1 MGLNR
6 FMRAMMVVFITANC
20 ITINPDIIFAATDSE
35 DSSLN
40 TDEWEE
46 EKTEEQPSEVN
57 TGPRYETA
65 REVSSRDIEELEKS
79 NKVKNTNKADLIAM
93 LKAKAEKGPNINNNN
108 SEQSENVAI
117 NEEASGSD
125 RPAIQVERRHP
136 GLPSDSAAEIKK
148 RRKAIASSDSE
159 LESLTYPDKP
169 TKATK
174 KKVAKASVTDTS
186 ESDLDSSMQSAD
198 ESTPQPLKAN
208 QQPFFPKVFKKIKD
222 AGKWVRDK
230 IDENPE
236 VKKAIVDKSA
246 GLIDQLLTKKK
257 NEEVNASDF
266 PPPPTDEELRLALPE
281 TPMLLGFNAPAT
293 SEPSS
298 FEFPPPPTD
307 EELRLA
313 LPETPM
319 LLGFNA
325 PATSEPSSFE
335 FPPPP
340 TDEELRLALPET
352 PMLLGFNAPATSEP
366 SSFEFPPPPTEDEL
380 EIMRETAPSLDSSFT
395 SGDLASLRSAIN
407 RHSQNFSDFPPM
419 PTEEELNGRGGIPTS
434 EEFSSLNSGDFT
446 DDENSETTEEEIDRL
461 ADLRDRGT
469 GKHSRNAGFLPLN
482 PFTSSPVPSLTPK
495 VPKISAPALI
505 TDITKKAPFKNPPQP
520 LNVFNKK
527 TTTKTAP
534 KKITPVN
541 TAPKLAALPIT
552 KAQETE
558 LGENKAPFIE
568 KQAETNNRPID
579 MPSLPVIQKEVT
591 ERNKEEMKPQTEEK
605 VVGESEPANNVN
617 GKKRSAGIEEGKL
630 IAKSAED
637 EKAKEEP
644 VNHTTLILAMLAIGV
659 FSLGAVIKI
668 IQLRKNS

>member
-46 EKTEEQPSEVN
+46 EKIEEQPSEVN

-108 SEQSENVAI
+108 SEQTENVAI
-117 NEEASGSD
+117 NEEASGAD

-159 LESLTYPDKP
+159 LESLTYLDKP
-169 TKATK
+169 TKANK
-174 KKVAKASVTDTS
+174 KKVAKESVADAS

-198 ESTPQPLKAN
+198 ESSPQPLKAN

-340 TDEELRLALPET
+340 T
-352 PMLLGFNAPATSEP
+352 
-366 SSFEFPPPPTEDEL
+366 EDEL

-407 RHSQNFSDFPPM
+407 RHSENFSDFPPI
-419 PTEEELNGRGGIPTS
+419 PTEEELNGRGGRSTS

-482 PFTSSPVPSLTPK
+482 PFTSSPVPSLSPK
-495 VPKISAPALI
+495 VSKKSAPALI
-505 TDITKKAPFKNPPQP
+505 SDITKKAPFKNPPQP

-527 TTTKTAP
+527 TATKTAS

-552 KAQETE
+552 KAQETA

-568 KQAETNNRPID
+568 KQAEPNNQPID
-579 MPSLPVIQKEVT
+579 MPSLPVIQKEDT
-591 ERNKEEMKPQTEEK
+591 ERNKEEMKPQTEGK
-605 VVGESEPANNVN
+605 MVGESEPANNVN

-644 VNHTTLILAMLAIGV
+644 ANHTTLILAMLAMGV
-659 FSLGAVIKI
+659 FSLGAFIKI

>member
-65 REVSSRDIEELEKS
+65 REVSSRDIKELEKS
-79 NKVKNTNKADLIAM
+79 NKVRNTNKADLIAM
-93 LKAKAEKGPNINNNN
+93 LKEKAEKGPNNNNN
-108 SEQSENVAI
+108 NGEQTGNVAI
-117 NEEASGSD
+117 NEEASGVD
-125 RPAIQVERRHP
+125 RPTLQVERRHP
-136 GLPSDSAAEIKK
+136 GLSSDSAAEIKK

-169 TKATK
+169 TKANK
-174 KKVAKASVTDTS
+174 RKVAKESVVDAS

-208 QQPFFPKVFKKIKD
+208 QKPFFPKVFKKIKD

-257 NEEVNASDF
+257 SEEVNASDF

-281 TPMLLGFNAPAT
+281 TPMLLGFNAP
-293 SEPSS
+293 
-298 FEFPPPPTD
+298 
-307 EELRLA
+307 
-313 LPETPM
+313 TP
-319 LLGFNA
+319 
-325 PATSEPSSFE
+325 SEPSSFE

-407 RHSQNFSDFPPM
+407 RHSENFSDFPPI
-419 PTEEELNGRGGIPTS
+419 PTEGELNGGGDRPTS
-434 EEFSSLNSGDFT
+434 EGFSSMNSGDFT

-482 PFTSSPVPSLTPK
+482 PFISSPVPSLTPK

-505 TDITKKAPFKNPPQP
+505 SDITKKAPFKNPSQP

-527 TTTKTAP
+527 TTTKTVT
-534 KKITPVN
+534 KKPTPVK
-541 TAPKLAALPIT
+541 TAPKLAELPAT
-552 KAQETE
+552 KPQETV
-558 LGENKAPFIE
+558 LRENKTPFIE
-568 KQAETNNRPID
+568 KQAETNKQSIN
-579 MPSLPVIQKEVT
+579 MPSLPVIQKEAT
-591 ERNKEEMKPQTEEK
+591 KSDKEEMKPQTEEK
-605 VVGESEPANNVN
+605 MVEESESANNAN
-617 GKKRSAGIEEGKL
+617 GKNRSAGIEEGKL

-644 VNHTTLILAMLAIGV
+644 GNHTTLILAMLAIGV
-659 FSLGAVIKI
+659 FSLGAFIKI
-668 IQLRKNS
+668 IQLRKNN

>member
-108 SEQSENVAI
+108 SEQSDNVAI

-246 GLIDQLLTKKK
+246 GLIGPKVLTKLSG
-257 NEEVNASDF
+257 NSISFSASAS
-266 PPPPTDEELRLALPE
+266 R
-281 TPMLLGFNAPAT
+281 
-293 SEPSS
+293 
-298 FEFPPPPTD
+298 
-307 EELRLA
+307 
-313 LPETPM
+313 
-319 LLGFNA
+319 
-325 PATSEPSSFE
+325 
-335 FPPPP
+335 
-340 TDEELRLALPET
+340 
-352 PMLLGFNAPATSEP
+352 
-366 SSFEFPPPPTEDEL
+366 
-380 EIMRETAPSLDSSFT
+380 ISLS
-395 SGDLASLRSAIN
+395 
-407 RHSQNFSDFPPM
+407 
-419 PTEEELNGRGGIPTS
+419 
-434 EEFSSLNSGDFT
+434 
-446 DDENSETTEEEIDRL
+446 
-461 ADLRDRGT
+461 
-469 GKHSRNAGFLPLN
+469 KSR
-482 PFTSSPVPSLTPK
+482 
-495 VPKISAPALI
+495 
-505 TDITKKAPFKNPPQP
+505 
-520 LNVFNKK
+520 
-527 TTTKTAP
+527 
-534 KKITPVN
+534 
-541 TAPKLAALPIT
+541 
-552 KAQETE
+552 
-558 LGENKAPFIE
+558 
-568 KQAETNNRPID
+568 
-579 MPSLPVIQKEVT
+579 
-591 ERNKEEMKPQTEEK
+591 
-605 VVGESEPANNVN
+605 
-617 GKKRSAGIEEGKL
+617 
-630 IAKSAED
+630 
-637 EKAKEEP
+637 
-644 VNHTTLILAMLAIGV
+644 
-659 FSLGAVIKI
+659 
-668 IQLRKNS
+668 

>member
-1 MGLNR
+1 
-6 FMRAMMVVFITANC
+6 MRAMMVVFITANC
-20 ITINPDIIFAATDSE
+20 ITINPDIIFAMTDSE

-93 LKAKAEKGPNINNNN
+93 LQAKAEKGPNNNNNN
-108 SEQSENVAI
+108 SEQTENVAI
-117 NEEASGSD
+117 NEEASGAD

-136 GLPSDSAAEIKK
+136 GLSSDSAAEIKK

-159 LESLTYPDKP
+159 LESLTYLDKP
-169 TKATK
+169 TKANK
-174 KKVAKASVTDTS
+174 KKVAKEPVADAS

-198 ESTPQPLKAN
+198 ESSPQPLKAN

-293 SEPSS
+293 SE
-298 FEFPPPPTD
+298 
-307 EELRLA
+307 L
-313 LPETPM
+313 
-319 LLGFNA
+319 
-325 PATSEPSSFE
+325 
-335 FPPPP
+335 
-340 TDEELRLALPET
+340 
-352 PMLLGFNAPATSEP
+352 

-380 EIMRETAPSLDSSFT
+380 EIMRETVPSLDSSFT

-407 RHSQNFSDFPPM
+407 RHSENFSDFPPI
-419 PTEEELNGRGGIPTS
+419 PTEEELNGRGGRPTS

-482 PFTSSPVPSLTPK
+482 PFTSSPVPSLSPRVSK
-495 VPKISAPALI
+495 KSAPALI
-505 TDITKKAPFKNPPQP
+505 SDTTKKAPFKNPPQP

-534 KKITPVN
+534 QKITPVN

-552 KAQETE
+552 KAQETA

-579 MPSLPVIQKEVT
+579 MPDLPVIQKEVT
-591 ERNKEEMKPQTEEK
+591 ERNKEEMKPQTEGK
-605 VVGESEPANNVN
+605 MVGESEPANNVN
-617 GKKRSAGIEEGKL
+617 EKKRSAGIEEGKL

-644 VNHTTLILAMLAIGV
+644 ANHTTLILAMLAMGV
-659 FSLGAVIKI
+659 FSLGAFIKI

>member
-93 LKAKAEKGPNINNNN
+93 LKAKAEKGPNNNNN
-108 SEQSENVAI
+108 NGEQTGNVAI
-117 NEEASGSD
+117 NEEASGVD
-125 RPAIQVERRHP
+125 RPTLQVERRHP
-136 GLPSDSAAEIKK
+136 GLSSDSAAEIKK

-159 LESLTYPDKP
+159 LESLTYLDKP
-169 TKATK
+169 TKANK
-174 KKVAKASVTDTS
+174 KKVAKESVADAS

-198 ESTPQPLKAN
+198 ESSPQPLKAN

-266 PPPPTDEELRLALPE
+266 PPL
-281 TPMLLGFNAPAT
+281 
-293 SEPSS
+293 
-298 FEFPPPPTD
+298 PTD

-380 EIMRETAPSLDSSFT
+380 EIIRETASSLDSSFT
-395 SGDLASLRSAIN
+395 RGDLASLRNAIN
-407 RHSQNFSDFPPM
+407 RHSENFSDFPPI
-419 PTEEELNGRGGIPTS
+419 PTEGELNGGGDRPTS
-434 EEFSSLNSGDFT
+434 EGFSSMNSGDFT

-482 PFTSSPVPSLTPK
+482 PFTSSPVPSLSPK
-495 VPKISAPALI
+495 VSKISAPALI
-505 TDITKKAPFKNPPQP
+505 SDITKKTPFKNPSQP

-527 TTTKTAP
+527 TTTKTVT
-534 KKITPVN
+534 KKPTPVK
-541 TAPKLAALPIT
+541 TAPKLAELPAT
-552 KAQETE
+552 KPQETV
-558 LGENKAPFIE
+558 LRENKTPFIE
-568 KQAETNNRPID
+568 KQAETNKQSIN
-579 MPSLPVIQKEVT
+579 MPSLPVIQKEAT
-591 ERNKEEMKPQTEEK
+591 ESDKEEMKPQTEEK
-605 VVGESEPANNVN
+605 MVEESESANNAN
-617 GKKRSAGIEEGKL
+617 GKNRSAGIEEGKL

-644 VNHTTLILAMLAIGV
+644 GNHTTLILAMLAIGV
-659 FSLGAVIKI
+659 FSLGAFIKI
-668 IQLRKNS
+668 IQLRKNN

>member
-46 EKTEEQPSEVN
+46 EKMEEQPSEVN

-108 SEQSENVAI
+108 SEQTENAAI
-117 NEEASGSD
+117 NEEASGAD

-159 LESLTYPDKP
+159 LESLTYLDKP
-169 TKATK
+169 TKANK
-174 KKVAKASVTDTS
+174 KKVAKESVTDAS

-198 ESTPQPLKAN
+198 ESSPQPLKAN

-257 NEEVNASDF
+257 KEEVNASDF

-325 PATSEPSSFE
+325 PATP
-335 FPPPP
+335 
-340 TDEELRLALPET
+340 
-352 PMLLGFNAPATSEP
+352 EP

-380 EIMRETAPSLDSSFT
+380 EIMRGTAPSLDSSFT

-407 RHSQNFSDFPPM
+407 RHSENFSDFPPI
-419 PTEEELNGRGGIPTS
+419 PTEEELNGRGGRPTS

-482 PFTSSPVPSLTPK
+482 PFTSSPVPSLSPK
-495 VPKISAPALI
+495 VSKISAPALI
-505 TDITKKAPFKNPPQP
+505 SDITKKAPFKNPPQP

-527 TTTKTAP
+527 TTTKTAS

-541 TAPKLAALPIT
+541 TSPKLAALPIM
-552 KAQETE
+552 KAQETA

-568 KQAETNNRPID
+568 KQAEPNNQPID

-605 VVGESEPANNVN
+605 MVGESEPANNVN

-644 VNHTTLILAMLAIGV
+644 ANHTTLILAMLAMGV
-659 FSLGAVIKI
+659 FSLGAFIKI

>member
-65 REVSSRDIEELEKS
+65 REVSSRDIKELEKS
-79 NKVKNTNKADLIAM
+79 NKVRNTNKADLIAM

-108 SEQSENVAI
+108 SEQTENAAI
-117 NEEASGSD
+117 NEEASGAD

-169 TKATK
+169 TKVNK
-174 KKVAKASVTDTS
+174 KKVAKESVADAS

-198 ESTPQPLKAN
+198 ESSPQPLKAN

-257 NEEVNASDF
+257 SEEVNASDF

-340 TDEELRLALPET
+340 T
-352 PMLLGFNAPATSEP
+352 
-366 SSFEFPPPPTEDEL
+366 EDEL
-380 EIMRETAPSLDSSFT
+380 EIIRETASSLDSSFT
-395 SGDLASLRSAIN
+395 RGDLASLRNAIN
-407 RHSQNFSDFPPM
+407 RHSQNFSDFPPI
-419 PTEEELNGRGGIPTS
+419 PTEEELNGRGGRPTS

-482 PFTSSPVPSLTPK
+482 PFASSPVPSLSPK
-495 VPKISAPALI
+495 VSKISAPALI
-505 TDITKKAPFKNPPQP
+505 SDITKKTPFKNPSQP

-527 TTTKTAP
+527 TTTKTVT
-534 KKITPVN
+534 KKPTPVK
-541 TAPKLAALPIT
+541 TAPKLAELPAT
-552 KAQETE
+552 KPQETV
-558 LGENKAPFIE
+558 LRENKTPFIE
-568 KQAETNNRPID
+568 KQAETNKQSIN
-579 MPSLPVIQKEVT
+579 MPSLPVIQKEAT
-591 ERNKEEMKPQTEEK
+591 ESDKEEMKPQTEEK
-605 VVGESEPANNVN
+605 MVEESESANNAN
-617 GKKRSAGIEEGKL
+617 GKNRSAGIEEGKL

-644 VNHTTLILAMLAIGV
+644 GNHTTLILAMLAIGV
-659 FSLGAVIKI
+659 FSLGAFIKI
-668 IQLRKNS
+668 IQLRKNN

>member
-340 TDEELRLALPET
+340 T
-352 PMLLGFNAPATSEP
+352 
-366 SSFEFPPPPTEDEL
+366 EDEL

-407 RHSQNFSDFPPM
+407 RHSQNFSDFPPI

-527 TTTKTAP
+527 ATTKTAP

-552 KAQETE
+552 KAQETA

-644 VNHTTLILAMLAIGV
+644 VNHTTLILAVLAIGV

>member
-108 SEQSENVAI
+108 SEQTENAAI
-117 NEEASGSD
+117 NEEASGAD

-159 LESLTYPDKP
+159 LESLTYLDKP
-169 TKATK
+169 TKANK

-236 VKKAIVDKSA
+236 VKKAIVDKGA

-266 PPPPTDEELRLALPE
+266 PA
-281 TPMLLGFNAPAT
+281 
-293 SEPSS
+293 
-298 FEFPPPPTD
+298 
-307 EELRLA
+307 
-313 LPETPM
+313 
-319 LLGFNA
+319 
-325 PATSEPSSFE
+325 
-335 FPPPP
+335 PP

-407 RHSQNFSDFPPM
+407 RYSENFSDFPPI
-419 PTEEELNGRGGIPTS
+419 PTEEELNGRGGRPTS

-482 PFTSSPVPSLTPK
+482 PFTSSPVPSLSPK
-495 VPKISAPALI
+495 VSKISAPALI
-505 TDITKKAPFKNPPQP
+505 NDITKKAPFKNPPQP

-527 TTTKTAP
+527 TTTKTAS

-552 KAQETE
+552 KAQETA

-568 KQAETNNRPID
+568 KQAEPNNQPID

-644 VNHTTLILAMLAIGV
+644 ANHTTLILAMLAMGV
-659 FSLGAVIKI
+659 FSLGAFIKI

>member
-1 MGLNR
+1 
-6 FMRAMMVVFITANC
+6 MRAMMVVFITANC

-65 REVSSRDIEELEKS
+65 REVSSRDIKELEKS
-79 NKVKNTNKADLIAM
+79 NKVRNTNKADLIAM

-108 SEQSENVAI
+108 SEQTENAAI
-117 NEEASGSD
+117 NEEASGAD

-169 TKATK
+169 TKVNK
-174 KKVAKASVTDTS
+174 KKVAKESVADAS

-198 ESTPQPLKAN
+198 ESSPQPLKAN

-257 NEEVNASDF
+257 SEEVNASDF

-281 TPMLLGFNAPAT
+281 TPMLLGFNAP
-293 SEPSS
+293 
-298 FEFPPPPTD
+298 
-307 EELRLA
+307 
-313 LPETPM
+313 TP
-319 LLGFNA
+319 
-325 PATSEPSSFE
+325 
-335 FPPPP
+335 
-340 TDEELRLALPET
+340 
-352 PMLLGFNAPATSEP
+352 SEP

-380 EIMRETAPSLDSSFT
+380 EIIRETAPSLDSSFT
-395 SGDLASLRSAIN
+395 RGDLASLRNAIN
-407 RHSQNFSDFPPM
+407 RHSQNFSDFPPI
-419 PTEEELNGRGGIPTS
+419 PTEEELNGRGGRPTS

-482 PFTSSPVPSLTPK
+482 PFTSSPVPSLSPK
-495 VPKISAPALI
+495 VSKISAPALI
-505 TDITKKAPFKNPPQP
+505 SDITKKTPFKNPSQP

-527 TTTKTAP
+527 TTTKTVT
-534 KKITPVN
+534 KKPTPVK
-541 TAPKLAALPIT
+541 TAPKLAELPAT
-552 KAQETE
+552 KPQETV
-558 LGENKAPFIE
+558 LRENKTPFIE
-568 KQAETNNRPID
+568 KQAETNKQSIN
-579 MPSLPVIQKEVT
+579 MPSLPVIQKEAT
-591 ERNKEEMKPQTEEK
+591 ESDKEEMKPQTEEK
-605 VVGESEPANNVN
+605 MVEESESANNAN
-617 GKKRSAGIEEGKL
+617 GKNRSAGIEEGKL

-644 VNHTTLILAMLAIGV
+644 GNHTTLILAMLAIGV
-659 FSLGAVIKI
+659 FSLGAFIKI
-668 IQLRKNS
+668 IQLRKNN

>member
-65 REVSSRDIEELEKS
+65 REVSSRDIKELEKS
-79 NKVKNTNKADLIAM
+79 NKVRNTNKADLIAM
-93 LKAKAEKGPNINNNN
+93 LKEKAEKGPNINNNN
-108 SEQSENVAI
+108 SEQTENAAI
-117 NEEASGSD
+117 NEEASGAD

-169 TKATK
+169 TKVNK
-174 KKVAKASVTDTS
+174 KKVAKESVADAS

-198 ESTPQPLKAN
+198 ESSPQPLKAN

-257 NEEVNASDF
+257 SEEVNASDF

-340 TDEELRLALPET
+340 T
-352 PMLLGFNAPATSEP
+352 
-366 SSFEFPPPPTEDEL
+366 EDEL
-380 EIMRETAPSLDSSFT
+380 EIIRETASSLDSSFT
-395 SGDLASLRSAIN
+395 RGDLASLRNAIN
-407 RHSQNFSDFPPM
+407 RHSQNFSDFPPI
-419 PTEEELNGRGGIPTS
+419 PTEEELNGRGGRPTS

-482 PFTSSPVPSLTPK
+482 PFASSPVPSLSPK
-495 VPKISAPALI
+495 VSKISDRALI
-505 TDITKKAPFKNPPQP
+505 SDITKKTPFKNPSQP

-527 TTTKTAP
+527 TTTKTVT
-534 KKITPVN
+534 KKPTPVK
-541 TAPKLAALPIT
+541 TAPKLAELPAT
-552 KAQETE
+552 KPQETV
-558 LGENKAPFIE
+558 LRENKTPFIE
-568 KQAETNNRPID
+568 KQAETNKQSIN
-579 MPSLPVIQKEVT
+579 MPSLPVIQKEAT
-591 ERNKEEMKPQTEEK
+591 ESDKEEMKPQTEEK
-605 VVGESEPANNVN
+605 MVEESESANNAN
-617 GKKRSAGIEEGKL
+617 GKNRSAGIEEGKL

-644 VNHTTLILAMLAIGV
+644 GNHTTLILAMLAIGV
-659 FSLGAVIKI
+659 FSLGAFIKI
-668 IQLRKNS
+668 IQLRKNN

>member
-108 SEQSENVAI
+108 SEQSDNVAI

-222 AGKWVRDK
+222 AGKWIRDK

-257 NEEVNASDF
+257 NEEVNASD
-266 PPPPTDEELRLALPE
+266 
-281 TPMLLGFNAPAT
+281 
-293 SEPSS
+293 
-298 FEFPPPPTD
+298 
-307 EELRLA
+307 
-313 LPETPM
+313 
-319 LLGFNA
+319 
-325 PATSEPSSFE
+325 

-407 RHSQNFSDFPPM
+407 RHSQNFSDFPPI

-552 KAQETE
+552 KAQETA

-591 ERNKEEMKPQTEEK
+591 ERNKEEMKPQTEGK

-617 GKKRSAGIEEGKL
+617 EKKRSAGIEEGKL

>member
-1 MGLNR
+1 
-6 FMRAMMVVFITANC
+6 MRAMMVVFITANC

-46 EKTEEQPSEVN
+46 EKTEEKPSEVN

-108 SEQSENVAI
+108 SEQSDNVAI

-298 FEFPPPPTD
+298 FEFPPPPT
-307 EELRLA
+307 
-313 LPETPM
+313 
-319 LLGFNA
+319 
-325 PATSEPSSFE
+325 
-335 FPPPP
+335 
-340 TDEELRLALPET
+340 
-352 PMLLGFNAPATSEP
+352 
-366 SSFEFPPPPTEDEL
+366 EDEL

-407 RHSQNFSDFPPM
+407 RHSQNFSDFPPI

-552 KAQETE
+552 KAQETA

-591 ERNKEEMKPQTEEK
+591 ERNKEEMKPQTEGK

>member
-20 ITINPDIIFAATDSE
+20 ITINPDIIFATTDSE

-46 EKTEEQPSEVN
+46 EKTEEQPSEIN

-65 REVSSRDIEELEKS
+65 REVSSRDIKELEKS
-79 NKVKNTNKADLIAM
+79 NKVKDANKADLIAM
-93 LKAKAEKGPNINNNN
+93 LKAKAEKGPNNNNNNNNN
-108 SEQSENVAI
+108 SEQSGNVAI
-117 NEEASGSD
+117 NEEASGAD
-125 RPAIQVERRHP
+125 RPTLQVERRHP
-136 GLPSDSAAEIKK
+136 GLSSDSAAEIKK

-159 LESLTYPDKP
+159 LESLTYPDKT
-169 TKATK
+169 TKTNK
-174 KKVAKASVTDTS
+174 KKVAKESIVNAS

-236 VKKAIVDKSA
+236 VKKAIVDKGA

-257 NEEVNASDF
+257 SEEVNASDF

-281 TPMLLGFNAPAT
+281 TPMLLGFNASAT

-307 EELRLA
+307 
-313 LPETPM
+313 
-319 LLGFNA
+319 G
-325 PATSEPSSFE
+325 
-335 FPPPP
+335 
-340 TDEELRLALPET
+340 
-352 PMLLGFNAPATSEP
+352 
-366 SSFEFPPPPTEDEL
+366 EL
-380 EIMRETAPSLDSSFT
+380 EIMRKTASSLDSSFT
-395 SGDLASLRSAIN
+395 RGDLASLRSAIN
-407 RHSQNFSDFPPM
+407 RHSQNFSDFPPI
-419 PTEEELNGRGGIPTS
+419 PTEEELNGRGDRPTS
-434 EEFSSLNSGDFT
+434 EEFSSLDSGDFT

-482 PFTSSPVPSLTPK
+482 PFTSSPVPSLSPK
-495 VPKISAPALI
+495 VPKISAPALVS
-505 TDITKKAPFKNPPQP
+505 DITKKAPFKNPPQP
-520 LNVFNKK
+520 LKVFNKK
-527 TTTKTAP
+527 TTTTTVL

-541 TAPKLAALPIT
+541 IAPKLATLPTT
-552 KAQETE
+552 KPQGTAI
-558 LGENKAPFIE
+558 GENQAPFKE
-568 KQAETNNRPID
+568 KQAETNNQPID

-605 VVGESEPANNVN
+605 MVGESEPANNVN
-617 GKKRSAGIEEGKL
+617 GKKRSAGMEEGKL

-637 EKAKEEP
+637 EKVKEEP
-644 VNHTTLILAMLAIGV
+644 ANHTTLILAMLAIGV
-659 FSLGAVIKI
+659 FSLGAFIKI

>member
-1 MGLNR
+1 
-6 FMRAMMVVFITANC
+6 MRAMMVVFITANC
-20 ITINPDIIFAATDSE
+20 ITINPDIIFAMTDSE

-93 LKAKAEKGPNINNNN
+93 LQAKAEKGPNINNNN
-108 SEQSENVAI
+108 SEQTENAAI
-117 NEEASGSD
+117 NEEASGAD

-159 LESLTYPDKP
+159 LESLTYLDKP
-169 TKATK
+169 TKANK
-174 KKVAKASVTDTS
+174 KKVAKESVADAS

-198 ESTPQPLKAN
+198 ESSPQPLKAN

-257 NEEVNASDF
+257 KEEVNASDF

-298 FEFPPPPTD
+298 FEFPPPPT
-307 EELRLA
+307 
-313 LPETPM
+313 
-319 LLGFNA
+319 
-325 PATSEPSSFE
+325 
-335 FPPPP
+335 
-340 TDEELRLALPET
+340 
-352 PMLLGFNAPATSEP
+352 
-366 SSFEFPPPPTEDEL
+366 EDEL
-380 EIMRETAPSLDSSFT
+380 GIMRGTAPSLDSSFT

-407 RHSQNFSDFPPM
+407 RHSQNFSDFPPI
-419 PTEEELNGRGGIPTS
+419 PTEEELNGRGGRPTS

-482 PFTSSPVPSLTPK
+482 PFTSSPVPSLNPK
-495 VPKISAPALI
+495 VSKISVPALI
-505 TDITKKAPFKNPPQP
+505 SDTTKKAPFKNPPQP
-520 LNVFNKK
+520 LNMFNKK
-527 TTTKTAP
+527 TTTKTASQ
-534 KKITPVN
+534 KITPVN

-552 KAQETE
+552 KAQETA

-579 MPSLPVIQKEVT
+579 MPNLPVIQKEVT

-605 VVGESEPANNVN
+605 MVGESEPANNVN

-644 VNHTTLILAMLAIGV
+644 ANHTTLILAMLAMGV
-659 FSLGAVIKI
+659 FSLGAFIKI

>member
-65 REVSSRDIEELEKS
+65 REVSSRDIKELEKS
-79 NKVKNTNKADLIAM
+79 NKVRNTNKADLIAM
-93 LKAKAEKGPNINNNN
+93 LKEKAEKGPNNNNN
-108 SEQSENVAI
+108 NGEQTGNVAI
-117 NEEASGSD
+117 NEEASGVD
-125 RPAIQVERRHP
+125 RPTLQVERRHP

-169 TKATK
+169 TKVNK
-174 KKVAKASVTDTS
+174 KKVAKESVADAS

-198 ESTPQPLKAN
+198 ESSPQPLKAN

-257 NEEVNASDF
+257 SEEVNASDF

-340 TDEELRLALPET
+340 T
-352 PMLLGFNAPATSEP
+352 
-366 SSFEFPPPPTEDEL
+366 EDEL
-380 EIMRETAPSLDSSFT
+380 EIIRETASSLDSSFT
-395 SGDLASLRSAIN
+395 RGDLASLRNAIN
-407 RHSQNFSDFPPM
+407 RHSQNFSDFPPI
-419 PTEEELNGRGGIPTS
+419 PTEEELNGRGGRPTS

-482 PFTSSPVPSLTPK
+482 PFASSPVPSLSPK
-495 VPKISAPALI
+495 VSKISAPALI
-505 TDITKKAPFKNPPQP
+505 SDITKKTPFKNPSQP

-527 TTTKTAP
+527 TTTKTVT
-534 KKITPVN
+534 KKPTPVK
-541 TAPKLAALPIT
+541 TAPKLAELPAT
-552 KAQETE
+552 KPQETV
-558 LGENKAPFIE
+558 LRENKTPFIE
-568 KQAETNNRPID
+568 KQAETNKQSIN
-579 MPSLPVIQKEVT
+579 MPSLPVIQKEAT
-591 ERNKEEMKPQTEEK
+591 EGDKEEMKPQTEEK
-605 VVGESEPANNVN
+605 MVEESESANNAN
-617 GKKRSAGIEEGKL
+617 GKNRSAGIEEGKL

-644 VNHTTLILAMLAIGV
+644 GNHTTLILAMLAIGV
-659 FSLGAVIKI
+659 FSLGAFIKI
-668 IQLRKNS
+668 IQLRKNN

>member
-1 MGLNR
+1 
-6 FMRAMMVVFITANC
+6 MRAMMVVFITANC

-46 EKTEEQPSEVN
+46 EKTEEQTSEVN

-108 SEQSENVAI
+108 SEQTENAAI
-117 NEEASGSD
+117 NEEASGAD
-125 RPAIQVERRHP
+125 RPAVQVERRHP

-159 LESLTYPDKP
+159 LESLTYLDKP
-169 TKATK
+169 TKANK
-174 KKVAKASVTDTS
+174 KKVAKESVADAS

-198 ESTPQPLKAN
+198 ESSPQPLKAN

-298 FEFPPPPTD
+298 FEFPPPPT
-307 EELRLA
+307 
-313 LPETPM
+313 
-319 LLGFNA
+319 
-325 PATSEPSSFE
+325 
-335 FPPPP
+335 
-340 TDEELRLALPET
+340 
-352 PMLLGFNAPATSEP
+352 
-366 SSFEFPPPPTEDEL
+366 EDEL
-380 EIMRETAPSLDSSFT
+380 EIMRETAHSLDSSFT

-407 RHSQNFSDFPPM
+407 RHSENFSDFPPI
-419 PTEEELNGRGGIPTS
+419 PTEEELNGRGGRPTS

-482 PFTSSPVPSLTPK
+482 PFTSSLVPSLSPK
-495 VPKISAPALI
+495 VSKISAPALI
-505 TDITKKAPFKNPPQP
+505 SDITKKAPFKNPPQP

-527 TTTKTAP
+527 TATKTAS
-534 KKITPVN
+534 KKINLVN
-541 TAPKLAALPIT
+541 TSPKLAALPIT
-552 KAQETE
+552 KTQETA
-558 LGENKAPFIE
+558 LGENKAPFRE
-568 KQAETNNRPID
+568 KQAEPNNQPID

-605 VVGESEPANNVN
+605 MVGESEPANNVN

-637 EKAKEEP
+637 EKAKEESA
-644 VNHTTLILAMLAIGV
+644 NHTTLILAMLAMGV
-659 FSLGAVIKI
+659 FSLGAFIKI

>member
-108 SEQSENVAI
+108 SEQTENAAI
-117 NEEASGSD
+117 NEEASGAD

-159 LESLTYPDKP
+159 LESLTYLDKP
-169 TKATK
+169 TKANK
-174 KKVAKASVTDTS
+174 KKVAKESVADPS

-198 ESTPQPLKAN
+198 ESSPQPLKAN

-257 NEEVNASDF
+257 SEEVNASDF

-281 TPMLLGFNAPAT
+281 TPMLLGFNAPT
-293 SEPSS
+293 
-298 FEFPPPPTD
+298 
-307 EELRLA
+307 
-313 LPETPM
+313 
-319 LLGFNA
+319 
-325 PATSEPSSFE
+325 TSEPSSFE

-407 RHSQNFSDFPPM
+407 RHSENFSDFPPI
-419 PTEEELNGRGGIPTS
+419 PTEEELNGRGGRPTS

-482 PFTSSPVPSLTPK
+482 PFISSPVPSLTPK

-505 TDITKKAPFKNPPQP
+505 SDITKKTPFKNPSQP

-527 TTTKTAP
+527 TTTKTVT
-534 KKITPVN
+534 KKPTPVK
-541 TAPKLAALPIT
+541 TAPKLAELPAT
-552 KAQETE
+552 KPQETV
-558 LGENKAPFIE
+558 LRENKTPFIE
-568 KQAETNNRPID
+568 KQAETNKQSIN
-579 MPSLPVIQKEVT
+579 MPSLPVIQKEAT
-591 ERNKEEMKPQTEEK
+591 ESDKEEMKPQTEEK
-605 VVGESEPANNVN
+605 MVEESESANNAN
-617 GKKRSAGIEEGKL
+617 GKNRSAGIEEGKL

-644 VNHTTLILAMLAIGV
+644 GNHTTLILAMLAIGV
-659 FSLGAVIKI
+659 FSLGAFIKI
-668 IQLRKNS
+668 IQLRKNN

>member
-65 REVSSRDIEELEKS
+65 REVSSRDIKELEKS
-79 NKVKNTNKADLIAM
+79 NKVRNTNKADLIAM
-93 LKAKAEKGPNINNNN
+93 LKEKAEKGPNNNNN
-108 SEQSENVAI
+108 NGEQTGNVAI
-117 NEEASGSD
+117 NEEASGVD
-125 RPAIQVERRHP
+125 RPALQVERRHP
-136 GLPSDSAAEIKK
+136 GLSSDSAAEIKK

-169 TKATK
+169 TKANK
-174 KKVAKASVTDTS
+174 KKVAKESVVDAS

-208 QQPFFPKVFKKIKD
+208 QKPFFPKVFKKIKD

-257 NEEVNASDF
+257 SEEVNASDF

-281 TPMLLGFNAPAT
+281 TPMLLGFNAPT
-293 SEPSS
+293 
-298 FEFPPPPTD
+298 
-307 EELRLA
+307 
-313 LPETPM
+313 
-319 LLGFNA
+319 
-325 PATSEPSSFE
+325 TSEPSSFE

-366 SSFEFPPPPTEDEL
+366 SSFEFPPPPTEGEL

-407 RHSQNFSDFPPM
+407 RHSENFSDFPPI
-419 PTEEELNGRGGIPTS
+419 PTEEELNGRGGRPTS
-434 EEFSSLNSGDFT
+434 EGFSSMNSGDFT

-482 PFTSSPVPSLTPK
+482 PFISSPVPSLTPK

-505 TDITKKAPFKNPPQP
+505 SDITKKAPFKNPSQP

-527 TTTKTAP
+527 TTTKTVT
-534 KKITPVN
+534 KKPTPVK
-541 TAPKLAALPIT
+541 TAPKLAELPAT
-552 KAQETE
+552 KPQETV
-558 LGENKAPFIE
+558 LRENKTPFIE
-568 KQAETNNRPID
+568 KQAETNKQSIN
-579 MPSLPVIQKEVT
+579 MPSLPVIQKEAT
-591 ERNKEEMKPQTEEK
+591 ESDKEEMKPQTEEK
-605 VVGESEPANNVN
+605 MVEESESANNAN
-617 GKKRSAGIEEGKL
+617 GKNRSAGIEEGKL

-637 EKAKEEP
+637 EKVKEEP
-644 VNHTTLILAMLAIGV
+644 GNHTTLILAMLAIGV
-659 FSLGAVIKI
+659 FSLGAFIKI
-668 IQLRKNS
+668 IQLRKNN

>member
-65 REVSSRDIEELEKS
+65 REVSSRDIKELEKS
-79 NKVKNTNKADLIAM
+79 NKVRNTNKADLIAM

-108 SEQSENVAI
+108 SEQTENAAI
-117 NEEASGSD
+117 NEEASGAD

-169 TKATK
+169 TKVNK
-174 KKVAKASVTDTS
+174 KKVAKESVADAS

-198 ESTPQPLKAN
+198 ESSPQPLKAN

-257 NEEVNASDF
+257 SEEVNASD
-266 PPPPTDEELRLALPE
+266 
-281 TPMLLGFNAPAT
+281 
-293 SEPSS
+293 
-298 FEFPPPPTD
+298 
-307 EELRLA
+307 
-313 LPETPM
+313 
-319 LLGFNA
+319 
-325 PATSEPSSFE
+325 

-407 RHSQNFSDFPPM
+407 RHSENFSDFPPI
-419 PTEEELNGRGGIPTS
+419 PTEEELNGRGGRPTS

-482 PFTSSPVPSLTPK
+482 PFASSPVPSLSPK
-495 VPKISAPALI
+495 VSKISAPALI
-505 TDITKKAPFKNPPQP
+505 SDITKKTPFKNPSQP

-527 TTTKTAP
+527 TTTKTVT
-534 KKITPVN
+534 KKPTPVK
-541 TAPKLAALPIT
+541 TAPKLAELPAT
-552 KAQETE
+552 KPQETV
-558 LGENKAPFIE
+558 LRENKTPFIE
-568 KQAETNNRPID
+568 KQAETNKQSIN
-579 MPSLPVIQKEVT
+579 MPSLPVIQKEAT
-591 ERNKEEMKPQTEEK
+591 ESDKEEMKPQTEEK
-605 VVGESEPANNVN
+605 MVEESESANNAN
-617 GKKRSAGIEEGKL
+617 GKNRSAGIEEGKL

-644 VNHTTLILAMLAIGV
+644 GNHTTLILAMLAIGV
-659 FSLGAVIKI
+659 FSLGAFIKI
-668 IQLRKNS
+668 IQLRKNN

>member
-1 MGLNR
+1 
-6 FMRAMMVVFITANC
+6 MRAMMVVFITANC

-46 EKTEEQPSEVN
+46 EKTEEQPSEIN

-93 LKAKAEKGPNINNNN
+93 LRAKAEKGPNINNNN
-108 SEQSENVAI
+108 SEQTENVAI
-117 NEEASGSD
+117 NEEASGAD

-136 GLPSDSAAEIKK
+136 GLSSDSAAEIKK

-159 LESLTYPDKP
+159 LESLTYLDKP
-169 TKATK
+169 TKANK
-174 KKVAKASVTDTS
+174 KKVAKESVADAS

-198 ESTPQPLKAN
+198 ESSPQPLKAN

-257 NEEVNASDF
+257 KEEVNASD
-266 PPPPTDEELRLALPE
+266 
-281 TPMLLGFNAPAT
+281 
-293 SEPSS
+293 
-298 FEFPPPPTD
+298 
-307 EELRLA
+307 
-313 LPETPM
+313 
-319 LLGFNA
+319 
-325 PATSEPSSFE
+325 

-407 RHSQNFSDFPPM
+407 RHSENFSDFPPI
-419 PTEEELNGRGGIPTS
+419 PTEEELNGRGGRPTS

-482 PFTSSPVPSLTPK
+482 PFTSSPVPSLSPK
-495 VPKISAPALI
+495 VSKKSAPALI
-505 TDITKKAPFKNPPQP
+505 SDTTKKAPFNNPPEP

-527 TTTKTAP
+527 TTTKTASQ
-534 KKITPVN
+534 KITPVN

-552 KAQETE
+552 KAQETA
-558 LGENKAPFIE
+558 LGENKAPFRE

-579 MPSLPVIQKEVT
+579 MPNLPVIQKEVT
-591 ERNKEEMKPQTEEK
+591 ERNKEEMKPQTEGK
-605 VVGESEPANNVN
+605 MVGESEPANNVN

-644 VNHTTLILAMLAIGV
+644 VNHTTLILAMLAMGV
-659 FSLGAVIKI
+659 FSLGAFIKI

>member
-1 MGLNR
+1 
-6 FMRAMMVVFITANC
+6 MRAMMVVFITANC

-108 SEQSENVAI
+108 SEQTENAAI
-117 NEEASGSD
+117 SEEASGAD

-159 LESLTYPDKP
+159 LESLTYLDKP
-169 TKATK
+169 TKANK
-174 KKVAKASVTDTS
+174 KKVAKELVADAS

-198 ESTPQPLKAN
+198 ESSPQPLKAN

-266 PPPPTDEELRLALPE
+266 PPPPTDE
-281 TPMLLGFNAPAT
+281 
-293 SEPSS
+293 
-298 FEFPPPPTD
+298 D
-307 EELRLA
+307 
-313 LPETPM
+313 
-319 LLGFNA
+319 
-325 PATSEPSSFE
+325 
-335 FPPPP
+335 
-340 TDEELRLALPET
+340 LRLALPET

-407 RHSQNFSDFPPM
+407 RHSENFSDFPPI
-419 PTEEELNGRGGIPTS
+419 PTEEELNGRGGRPTS
-434 EEFSSLNSGDFT
+434 EAFSSLNSGDFT

-482 PFTSSPVPSLTPK
+482 PFTSSPVPSLSPK
-495 VPKISAPALI
+495 ISKISAPALI
-505 TDITKKAPFKNPPQP
+505 SDITKKAPFKNPPQP

-527 TTTKTAP
+527 TATKTAS

-541 TAPKLAALPIT
+541 TSPKLAALPIT
-552 KAQETE
+552 KAQETA

-568 KQAETNNRPID
+568 KQAEANNQPID
-579 MPSLPVIQKEVT
+579 MPSLPVIQKEDT

-605 VVGESEPANNVN
+605 MVGESEPANNVN

-644 VNHTTLILAMLAIGV
+644 ANHTTLILAMLAMGV
-659 FSLGAVIKI
+659 FSLGAFIKI

>member
-1 MGLNR
+1 
-6 FMRAMMVVFITANC
+6 MRAMMVVFITANC

-108 SEQSENVAI
+108 SEQSDNVAI

-298 FEFPPPPTD
+298 FEFPPPPT
-307 EELRLA
+307 
-313 LPETPM
+313 
-319 LLGFNA
+319 
-325 PATSEPSSFE
+325 
-335 FPPPP
+335 
-340 TDEELRLALPET
+340 
-352 PMLLGFNAPATSEP
+352 
-366 SSFEFPPPPTEDEL
+366 EDEL

-407 RHSQNFSDFPPM
+407 RHSQNFSDFPLM

-482 PFTSSPVPSLTPK
+482 PFTSSPVPSLSPK
-495 VPKISAPALI
+495 VSKISAPALI

-552 KAQETE
+552 KAQETA

-659 FSLGAVIKI
+659 FSLEAVIKI

>member
-65 REVSSRDIEELEKS
+65 REVSSRDIKELEKS
-79 NKVKNTNKADLIAM
+79 NKVRNTNKADLIAM
-93 LKAKAEKGPNINNNN
+93 LKEKAEKGPNNNNN
-108 SEQSENVAI
+108 NGEQTGNVAI
-117 NEEASGSD
+117 NEEASGVD
-125 RPAIQVERRHP
+125 QPTLQVERRHP
-136 GLPSDSAAEIKK
+136 GLSSDSAAEIKK

-169 TKATK
+169 TKANK
-174 KKVAKASVTDTS
+174 RKVAKESVVDAS

-208 QQPFFPKVFKKIKD
+208 QKPFFPKVFKKIKD

-257 NEEVNASDF
+257 SEEVNASDF

-281 TPMLLGFNAPAT
+281 TPMLLGFNAP
-293 SEPSS
+293 
-298 FEFPPPPTD
+298 
-307 EELRLA
+307 
-313 LPETPM
+313 TP
-319 LLGFNA
+319 
-325 PATSEPSSFE
+325 
-335 FPPPP
+335 
-340 TDEELRLALPET
+340 
-352 PMLLGFNAPATSEP
+352 SEP

-380 EIMRETAPSLDSSFT
+380 EIIRETASSLDSSFT
-395 SGDLASLRSAIN
+395 RGDLASLRNAIN
-407 RHSQNFSDFPPM
+407 RHSQNFSDFPPI
-419 PTEEELNGRGGIPTS
+419 PTEEELNGGGDRPTS
-434 EEFSSLNSGDFT
+434 EGFSSMNSGDFT

-482 PFTSSPVPSLTPK
+482 PFISSPVPSLTPK

-505 TDITKKAPFKNPPQP
+505 SDITKKAPFKNPSQP

-527 TTTKTAP
+527 TTTKTVT
-534 KKITPVN
+534 KKPTPVK
-541 TAPKLAALPIT
+541 TAPKLAELPAT
-552 KAQETE
+552 KPQETVLRE
-558 LGENKAPFIE
+558 HKTPFIE
-568 KQAETNNRPID
+568 KQAETNKQSIN
-579 MPSLPVIQKEVT
+579 MPSLPVIQKEAT
-591 ERNKEEMKPQTEEK
+591 ESDKEEMKPQTEEK
-605 VVGESEPANNVN
+605 MVEESESANNAN
-617 GKKRSAGIEEGKL
+617 GKNRSAGIEEGKL

-644 VNHTTLILAMLAIGV
+644 GNHTTLILAMLAIGV
-659 FSLGAVIKI
+659 FSLGVFIKI
-668 IQLRKNS
+668 IQLRKNN

>member
-1 MGLNR
+1 
-6 FMRAMMVVFITANC
+6 MRAMMVVFITANC

-298 FEFPPPPTD
+298 FD
-307 EELRLA
+307 
-313 LPETPM
+313 
-319 LLGFNA
+319 
-325 PATSEPSSFE
+325 

-461 ADLRDRGT
+461 TDLRDRGT

-495 VPKISAPALI
+495 VSKISAPALI
-505 TDITKKAPFKNPPQP
+505 TDVTKKAPFKNPPQP

>member
-1 MGLNR
+1 
-6 FMRAMMVVFITANC
+6 MRAMMVVFITANC

-46 EKTEEQPSEVN
+46 EKIEEQPSEVN

-108 SEQSENVAI
+108 SEQTENVAI
-117 NEEASGSD
+117 NEEASGAD

-159 LESLTYPDKP
+159 LESLTYLDKP
-169 TKATK
+169 TKANK
-174 KKVAKASVTDTS
+174 KKVAKESVADAS

-198 ESTPQPLKAN
+198 ESSPQPLKAN

-257 NEEVNASDF
+257 NEEVNTSDF
-266 PPPPTDEELRLALPE
+266 PPL
-281 TPMLLGFNAPAT
+281 
-293 SEPSS
+293 
-298 FEFPPPPTD
+298 
-307 EELRLA
+307 
-313 LPETPM
+313 
-319 LLGFNA
+319 
-325 PATSEPSSFE
+325 
-335 FPPPP
+335 P

-407 RHSQNFSDFPPM
+407 RHSENFSDFPPI
-419 PTEEELNGRGGIPTS
+419 PTEEELNGRGGRPTS

-482 PFTSSPVPSLTPK
+482 PFTSSPVPSLSPK
-495 VPKISAPALI
+495 VSKISAPALI
-505 TDITKKAPFKNPPQP
+505 SDITKKAPFKNPPQP

-527 TTTKTAP
+527 TATKTAS

-541 TAPKLAALPIT
+541 TSPKLAALPIT
-552 KAQETE
+552 KAQETA

-568 KQAETNNRPID
+568 KQAEPNNQPID

-591 ERNKEEMKPQTEEK
+591 ERNKEEMKPPTEEK
-605 VVGESEPANNVN
+605 MVGESESANNVN

-644 VNHTTLILAMLAIGV
+644 ANHTTLILAMLAMGV
-659 FSLGAVIKI
+659 FSLGAFIKI

>member
-1 MGLNR
+1 
-6 FMRAMMVVFITANC
+6 MRAMMVVFITANC

-57 TGPRYETA
+57 TGPRCETA

-108 SEQSENVAI
+108 SEQSDNVAI

-298 FEFPPPPTD
+298 FEFPPPPT
-307 EELRLA
+307 
-313 LPETPM
+313 
-319 LLGFNA
+319 
-325 PATSEPSSFE
+325 
-335 FPPPP
+335 
-340 TDEELRLALPET
+340 
-352 PMLLGFNAPATSEP
+352 
-366 SSFEFPPPPTEDEL
+366 EDEL

-407 RHSQNFSDFPPM
+407 RHSQNFSDFPLM

-482 PFTSSPVPSLTPK
+482 PFTSSPVPSLSPK
-495 VPKISAPALI
+495 VSKISAPALI

-552 KAQETE
+552 KAQETA

>member
-159 LESLTYPDKP
+159 LESLTYLDKP

-257 NEEVNASDF
+257 NEEVNASD
-266 PPPPTDEELRLALPE
+266 
-281 TPMLLGFNAPAT
+281 
-293 SEPSS
+293 
-298 FEFPPPPTD
+298 FPPPPTD

-482 PFTSSPVPSLTPK
+482 PFTSSPVPSLSPK
-495 VPKISAPALI
+495 VSKISAPALI

-552 KAQETE
+552 KAQETA

>member
-1 MGLNR
+1 
-6 FMRAMMVVFITANC
+6 MRAMMVVFITANC

-93 LKAKAEKGPNINNNN
+93 LKAKAEKGPNINNKN
-108 SEQSENVAI
+108 SEQSDNVAI

-298 FEFPPPPTD
+298 FEFPPPPT
-307 EELRLA
+307 
-313 LPETPM
+313 
-319 LLGFNA
+319 
-325 PATSEPSSFE
+325 
-335 FPPPP
+335 
-340 TDEELRLALPET
+340 
-352 PMLLGFNAPATSEP
+352 
-366 SSFEFPPPPTEDEL
+366 EDEL

-407 RHSQNFSDFPPM
+407 RHSQNFSDFPLM

-482 PFTSSPVPSLTPK
+482 PFTSSPVPSLSPK
-495 VPKISAPALI
+495 VSKISAPALI

-552 KAQETE
+552 KAQETA

>member
-93 LKAKAEKGPNINNNN
+93 LKAKAGKGPNINNNN
-108 SEQSENVAI
+108 SEQTENAAI
-117 NEEASGSD
+117 NEEASGAD

-159 LESLTYPDKP
+159 LESLTYLDKP
-169 TKATK
+169 TKANK
-174 KKVAKASVTDTS
+174 KKVAKESVADAS

-198 ESTPQPLKAN
+198 ESSPQPLKAN

-281 TPMLLGFNAPAT
+281 TPMLLGFNAPVT

-313 LPETPM
+313 LPETPK

-325 PATSEPSSFE
+325 PV
-335 FPPPP
+335 
-340 TDEELRLALPET
+340 
-352 PMLLGFNAPATSEP
+352 TSEP

-380 EIMRETAPSLDSSFT
+380 EIMRGTAPSLDSSFT

-407 RHSQNFSDFPPM
+407 RHSQNFSDFPPI
-419 PTEEELNGRGGIPTS
+419 PTEEELNGRGGRPTS

-482 PFTSSPVPSLTPK
+482 PFTSSPVPSLSPK
-495 VPKISAPALI
+495 VSKISAPALI
-505 TDITKKAPFKNPPQP
+505 SDITKKTPFKNPPQP

-527 TTTKTAP
+527 TATKTAS

-541 TAPKLAALPIT
+541 TSPKLAALPIT
-552 KAQETE
+552 KAQETA

-568 KQAETNNRPID
+568 KQAEPNNQPID

-605 VVGESEPANNVN
+605 MVGESEPANNVN

-637 EKAKEEP
+637 EKAKEESA
-644 VNHTTLILAMLAIGV
+644 NHTTLILAMLAMGV
-659 FSLGAVIKI
+659 FSLGAFIKI

>member
-293 SEPSS
+293 SEP
-298 FEFPPPPTD
+298 
-307 EELRLA
+307 
-313 LPETPM
+313 
-319 LLGFNA
+319 N
-325 PATSEPSSFE
+325 SFE

-482 PFTSSPVPSLTPK
+482 PFTSSPVPSLSPK
-495 VPKISAPALI
+495 VSKISAPALI

-552 KAQETE
+552 KAQETA

>member
-108 SEQSENVAI
+108 SEQTENAAI
-117 NEEASGSD
+117 NEEASGAD

-159 LESLTYPDKP
+159 LESLTYLDKP
-169 TKATK
+169 TKANK

-236 VKKAIVDKSA
+236 VKKAIVDKGA

-266 PPPPTDEELRLALPE
+266 PA
-281 TPMLLGFNAPAT
+281 
-293 SEPSS
+293 
-298 FEFPPPPTD
+298 
-307 EELRLA
+307 
-313 LPETPM
+313 
-319 LLGFNA
+319 
-325 PATSEPSSFE
+325 
-335 FPPPP
+335 PP

-407 RHSQNFSDFPPM
+407 RHSENFSDFPPI
-419 PTEEELNGRGGIPTS
+419 PTEEELNGRGGRPTS

-482 PFTSSPVPSLTPK
+482 PFTSSPVPSLSPK
-495 VPKISAPALI
+495 VSKKSAPALI
-505 TDITKKAPFKNPPQP
+505 SDITKKAPFKNPPQP

-527 TTTKTAP
+527 TATKTAS

-541 TAPKLAALPIT
+541 TSPKLAALPIT
-552 KAQETE
+552 KAQETA

-568 KQAETNNRPID
+568 KQAEPNNQPID

-605 VVGESEPANNVN
+605 MVGESEPANNVN

-637 EKAKEEP
+637 EKAKEESA
-644 VNHTTLILAMLAIGV
+644 NHTTLILAMLAMGV
-659 FSLGAVIKI
+659 FSLGAFIKI

>member
-20 ITINPDIIFAATDSE
+20 ITINPDIIFATTDSE

-46 EKTEEQPSEVN
+46 EKTEEQPSEIN
-57 TGPRYETA
+57 TGPRYETV
-65 REVSSRDIEELEKS
+65 REVSSRDIKELEKS
-79 NKVKNTNKADLIAM
+79 NKVKDANKADLIAM
-93 LKAKAEKGPNINNNN
+93 LKAKAEKGPNNNNNNNNN
-108 SEQSENVAI
+108 SEQSGNVAI
-117 NEEASGSD
+117 NEEASGAD
-125 RPAIQVERRHP
+125 RPTLQVERRHP
-136 GLPSDSAAEIKK
+136 GLSSDSAAEIKK

-159 LESLTYPDKP
+159 LESLTYPDKT
-169 TKATK
+169 TKTNK
-174 KKVAKASVTDTS
+174 KKVAKESIVDAS

-236 VKKAIVDKSA
+236 VKKAIVDKGA

-257 NEEVNASDF
+257 SEEVNASDF

-281 TPMLLGFNAPAT
+281 TPMLLGFNASAT

-307 EELRLA
+307 
-313 LPETPM
+313 
-319 LLGFNA
+319 G
-325 PATSEPSSFE
+325 
-335 FPPPP
+335 
-340 TDEELRLALPET
+340 
-352 PMLLGFNAPATSEP
+352 
-366 SSFEFPPPPTEDEL
+366 EL
-380 EIMRETAPSLDSSFT
+380 EIMRETASSLDSSFT
-395 SGDLASLRSAIN
+395 RGDLASLRSAIN
-407 RHSQNFSDFPPM
+407 RHSQNFSDFPPI
-419 PTEEELNGRGGIPTS
+419 PTEEELNGRGDRPTS
-434 EEFSSLNSGDFT
+434 EEFSSLDSGDFT

-482 PFTSSPVPSLTPK
+482 PFNSSPVPSLSPK
-495 VPKISAPALI
+495 VPKISAPALVS
-505 TDITKKAPFKNPPQP
+505 DITKKAPFKNPPQP

-527 TTTKTAP
+527 TATTTVL

-541 TAPKLAALPIT
+541 IAPKLATLPTT
-552 KAQETE
+552 KPQETAI
-558 LGENKAPFIE
+558 GENQAPFKE
-568 KQAETNNRPID
+568 KQADTNNQPID

-605 VVGESEPANNVN
+605 MVGESEPANNVN
-617 GKKRSAGIEEGKL
+617 GKKRSAGMEEGKL

-637 EKAKEEP
+637 EKVKEEP
-644 VNHTTLILAMLAIGV
+644 ANHTTLILAMLAIGV
-659 FSLGAVIKI
+659 FSLGAFIKI

>member
-117 NEEASGSD
+117 NEEASGAD

-159 LESLTYPDKP
+159 LESLTYLDKP
-169 TKATK
+169 TKANK
-174 KKVAKASVTDTS
+174 KKVAKESVADAS

-198 ESTPQPLKAN
+198 ESSPQPLKAN

-298 FEFPPPPTD
+298 FDFPSPPTD

-313 LPETPM
+313 LPET
-319 LLGFNA
+319 
-325 PATSEPSSFE
+325 S
-335 FPPPP
+335 
-340 TDEELRLALPET
+340 
-352 PMLLGFNAPATSEP
+352 MLLGFNAPATSEP

-407 RHSQNFSDFPPM
+407 RHSENFSDFPPI
-419 PTEEELNGRGGIPTS
+419 PTEEELNGRGGRPTS

-482 PFTSSPVPSLTPK
+482 PFTSSPVPSLSPK
-495 VPKISAPALI
+495 VSKISAPALI
-505 TDITKKAPFKNPPQP
+505 SDITKKAPFKNPPQP

-527 TTTKTAP
+527 TATKTAS
-534 KKITPVN
+534 KKINLVN
-541 TAPKLAALPIT
+541 TSPKLAALPIT
-552 KAQETE
+552 KTQETA
-558 LGENKAPFIE
+558 LGENKAPFRE
-568 KQAETNNRPID
+568 KQAEPNNQPID

-605 VVGESEPANNVN
+605 MVGESEPANNVN

-637 EKAKEEP
+637 EKAKEESA
-644 VNHTTLILAMLAIGV
+644 NHTTLILAMLAMGV
-659 FSLGAVIKI
+659 FSLGAFIKI

>member
-1 MGLNR
+1 
-6 FMRAMMVVFITANC
+6 MRAMMVVFITANC

-40 TDEWEE
+40 TDELEE

-108 SEQSENVAI
+108 SEQSDNVAI

-298 FEFPPPPTD
+298 FEFPPPPT
-307 EELRLA
+307 
-313 LPETPM
+313 
-319 LLGFNA
+319 
-325 PATSEPSSFE
+325 
-335 FPPPP
+335 
-340 TDEELRLALPET
+340 
-352 PMLLGFNAPATSEP
+352 
-366 SSFEFPPPPTEDEL
+366 EDEL

-407 RHSQNFSDFPPM
+407 RHSQNFSDFPLM

-482 PFTSSPVPSLTPK
+482 PFTSSPVPSLSPK
-495 VPKISAPALI
+495 VSKISAPALI

-552 KAQETE
+552 KAQETA

-579 MPSLPVIQKEVT
+579 MPSLPVIRKEVT

>member
-1 MGLNR
+1 
-6 FMRAMMVVFITANC
+6 MRAMMVVFITANC

-65 REVSSRDIEELEKS
+65 REVSSRDIKELEKS
-79 NKVKNTNKADLIAM
+79 NKVRNTNKADLIAM
-93 LKAKAEKGPNINNNN
+93 LKEKAEKGPNNNNN
-108 SEQSENVAI
+108 NGEQTGNVAI
-117 NEEASGSD
+117 NEEASGVD
-125 RPAIQVERRHP
+125 RPTLQVERRHP

-159 LESLTYPDKP
+159 LESLTYLDKP
-169 TKATK
+169 TKANK
-174 KKVAKASVTDTS
+174 KKVAKESVADAS

-198 ESTPQPLKAN
+198 ESSPQPLKAN

-257 NEEVNASDF
+257 SEEVNASDF

-281 TPMLLGFNAPAT
+281 TPMLLGFNAPTT

-307 EELRLA
+307 EV
-313 LPETPM
+313 
-319 LLGFNA
+319 
-325 PATSEPSSFE
+325 
-335 FPPPP
+335 
-340 TDEELRLALPET
+340 LRLALPET

-407 RHSQNFSDFPPM
+407 RHSENFSDFPPI
-419 PTEEELNGRGGIPTS
+419 PTEGELNGGGDRPTS
-434 EEFSSLNSGDFT
+434 EGFSSMNSGDFT

-482 PFTSSPVPSLTPK
+482 PFISSPVPSLTPK

-505 TDITKKAPFKNPPQP
+505 SDITKKAPFKNPSQP

-527 TTTKTAP
+527 TTTKTVT
-534 KKITPVN
+534 KKPTPVK
-541 TAPKLAALPIT
+541 TAPKLAELPAT
-552 KAQETE
+552 KPQETV
-558 LGENKAPFIE
+558 LRENKTPFIE
-568 KQAETNNRPID
+568 KQAETNKQSIN
-579 MPSLPVIQKEVT
+579 MPSLPVIQKEAT
-591 ERNKEEMKPQTEEK
+591 ESDKEEMKPQTEEK
-605 VVGESEPANNVN
+605 MVEESESANNAN
-617 GKKRSAGIEEGKL
+617 GKNRSAGIEEGKL

-644 VNHTTLILAMLAIGV
+644 GNHTTLILAMLAIGV
-659 FSLGAVIKI
+659 FSLGAFIKI
-668 IQLRKNS
+668 IQLRKNN

>member
-108 SEQSENVAI
+108 SEQTENAAI
-117 NEEASGSD
+117 NEEASGAD

-159 LESLTYPDKP
+159 LESLTYLDKP
-169 TKATK
+169 TKANK
-174 KKVAKASVTDTS
+174 KKVAKELVADAS

-198 ESTPQPLKAN
+198 ESSPQPLKAN

-266 PPPPTDEELRLALPE
+266 PAPPTDEELRLALPE

-293 SEPSS
+293 S
-298 FEFPPPPTD
+298 
-307 EELRLA
+307 
-313 LPETPM
+313 
-319 LLGFNA
+319 G
-325 PATSEPSSFE
+325 
-335 FPPPP
+335 
-340 TDEELRLALPET
+340 
-352 PMLLGFNAPATSEP
+352 P

-407 RHSQNFSDFPPM
+407 RHSENFSDFPPI
-419 PTEEELNGRGGIPTS
+419 PTEEELNGRGGRPTS

-482 PFTSSPVPSLTPK
+482 PFTSSPVPSLSPK
-495 VPKISAPALI
+495 VSKKSAPALI
-505 TDITKKAPFKNPPQP
+505 SDITKKAPFKNPPQP

-527 TTTKTAP
+527 TATKTES

-541 TAPKLAALPIT
+541 TSPKLAALPIT
-552 KAQETE
+552 KAQETA
-558 LGENKAPFIE
+558 LGENKVPFIE
-568 KQAETNNRPID
+568 KQAEPNNQPID

-605 VVGESEPANNVN
+605 MVGESEPANNVN

-644 VNHTTLILAMLAIGV
+644 ANHTTLILAMLAMGV
-659 FSLGAVIKI
+659 FSLGAFIKI

>member
-1 MGLNR
+1 
-6 FMRAMMVVFITANC
+6 MRAMMVVFITANC

-257 NEEVNASDF
+257 NEEVNASD
-266 PPPPTDEELRLALPE
+266 
-281 TPMLLGFNAPAT
+281 
-293 SEPSS
+293 
-298 FEFPPPPTD
+298 FPPPPTD

>member
-6 FMRAMMVVFITANC
+6 FMRAMMLVFITANC

-65 REVSSRDIEELEKS
+65 REVSSRDIKELEKS
-79 NKVKNTNKADLIAM
+79 NKVRNTNKADLIAM
-93 LKAKAEKGPNINNNN
+93 LKEKAEKGPNNNNN
-108 SEQSENVAI
+108 NGEQTGNVAI
-117 NEEASGSD
+117 NEEASGVD
-125 RPAIQVERRHP
+125 RPTLQVERRHP
-136 GLPSDSAAEIKK
+136 GLSSDSAAEIKK

-169 TKATK
+169 TKANK
-174 KKVAKASVTDTS
+174 RKVAKESVVDAS

-198 ESTPQPLKAN
+198 ESSPQPLKAN

-257 NEEVNASDF
+257 SEEVNASDF

-281 TPMLLGFNAPAT
+281 TPMLLGFNAPT
-293 SEPSS
+293 
-298 FEFPPPPTD
+298 
-307 EELRLA
+307 
-313 LPETPM
+313 
-319 LLGFNA
+319 
-325 PATSEPSSFE
+325 TSEPSSFE

-407 RHSQNFSDFPPM
+407 RHSENFSDFSPI
-419 PTEEELNGRGGIPTS
+419 PTEEELNGRGGRPTS
-434 EEFSSLNSGDFT
+434 EGFSSMNSGDFT

-469 GKHSRNAGFLPLN
+469 GKYSRNAGFLPLN
-482 PFTSSPVPSLTPK
+482 PFISSPVPSLTPK
-495 VPKISAPALI
+495 VPKISAQALI
-505 TDITKKAPFKNPPQP
+505 SDITKKAPFKNPSQP

-527 TTTKTAP
+527 TTTKTVT
-534 KKITPVN
+534 KKPTPVK
-541 TAPKLAALPIT
+541 TAPKLAELPA
-552 KAQETE
+552 KKPQETV
-558 LGENKAPFIE
+558 LRENKTPFIE
-568 KQAETNNRPID
+568 KQAETNKQSIN
-579 MPSLPVIQKEVT
+579 MPSLPVIQKEAT
-591 ERNKEEMKPQTEEK
+591 ESDKEEMKPQTEEK
-605 VVGESEPANNVN
+605 MVEESESANNAN
-617 GKKRSAGIEEGKL
+617 GKNRSAGIEEGKL

-644 VNHTTLILAMLAIGV
+644 GNHTTLILAMLAIGV
-659 FSLGAVIKI
+659 FSLGAFIKI
-668 IQLRKNS
+668 IQLRKNN

>member
-108 SEQSENVAI
+108 SEQTENAAI
-117 NEEASGSD
+117 NEEASGAD

-136 GLPSDSAAEIKK
+136 GLSSDSAAEIKK

-169 TKATK
+169 TKANK
-174 KKVAKASVTDTS
+174 KKVAKESVADAS

-198 ESTPQPLKAN
+198 EPSPQPLKAN

-257 NEEVNASDF
+257 KEEVNASD
-266 PPPPTDEELRLALPE
+266 
-281 TPMLLGFNAPAT
+281 
-293 SEPSS
+293 
-298 FEFPPPPTD
+298 FPPPPTD

-407 RHSQNFSDFPPM
+407 RHSENFSDFPPI
-419 PTEEELNGRGGIPTS
+419 PTEEELNGRGGRPTS

-482 PFTSSPVPSLTPK
+482 PFTSSPVPSLSPK

-505 TDITKKAPFKNPPQP
+505 SDITKKVPFKNPPQP

-527 TTTKTAP
+527 TTTKTAS

-541 TAPKLAALPIT
+541 TSPKLAALPIT
-552 KAQETE
+552 KAQETA
-558 LGENKAPFIE
+558 LGENKTPFIE
-568 KQAETNNRPID
+568 KQAEPNNQPID

-605 VVGESEPANNVN
+605 MVGESEPANNVN

-644 VNHTTLILAMLAIGV
+644 ANHTTLILAMLAMGV
-659 FSLGAVIKI
+659 FSLGAFIKI